1 MRRVLSRVVFSG
13 LLVASIAVVGSGAL
27 AQDAR
32 PSSIE
37 GHPLVGAWLID
48 IRAEDP
54 GNPPSSAIFHGDG
67 TYMQA
72 DVVGVGIGTW
82 EPINPGT
89 GELTVVFHQADPR
102 RGVMTATIRAT
113 VRVADDNQSLSAT
126 YTLEVVGPDGIPSGQ
141 RGPAT
146 ATGVRI
152 DVEPMGILKGPLG
165 PPPSPGVGPDA
176 GDNPTADRRLWS

>member
-1 MRRVLSRVVFSG
+1 MRRVLSTVAFSG

-37 GHPLVGAWLID
+37 AHPLVGAWLID
-48 IRAEDP
+48 IRADDP

-67 TYMQA
+67 TYTQA
-72 DVVGVGIGTW
+72 DVVGVGIGSW
-82 EPINPGT
+82 EPTDPHT
-89 GELTVVFHQADPR
+89 GDLTVVFHEADPR
-102 RGVMTATIRAT
+102 RGVVTITLRAT
-113 VRVADDNQSLSAT
+113 VRVTDDRQSLTAT
-126 YTLEVVGPDGIPSGQ
+126 YTLEVVGPDGIASGQ

-152 DVEPMGILKGPLG
+152 DVEPMGIPKGPLG